1 MGWDAPHGGHP
12 VEMPLSAANRRLL
25 RKTSNFSSH
34 MSSTT
39 KAERAARRR
48 KVAKQLRLGKSY
60 AEIADEVGASK
71 STVGRDVKRLREQW
85 RTEAERDIGEH
96 LSRRLAEL
104 KAIKREAFAS
114 WLESKEG
121 PSREKVR
128 TEGEGE
134 SVTSGDEDGGLAT
147 EVAMTD
153 VEEVTKTIVRTAA
166 GDPRHLKVMLRAE
179 ERIARILGVADHS
192 PSEDGSRIQN
202 LVGAIE
208 EAAEQVDMSRF
219 EDEDVR

>member
-1 MGWDAPHGGHP
+1 
-12 VEMPLSAANRRLL
+12 
-25 RKTSNFSSH
+25 

-39 KAERAARRR
+39 EAQRAARRR
-48 KVAKQLRLGKSY
+48 EVAKRLRLGESY
-60 AEIADEVGASK
+60 AEISDALDVAK
-71 STVGRDVKRLREQW
+71 STVARDVRRLKEQW

-121 PSREKVR
+121 PTREKVR

-134 SVTSGDEDGGLAT
+134 SVTSVDEDGELNT
-147 EVAMTD
+147 EVAVTD
-153 VEEVTKTIVRTAA
+153 VEEVKKTIVRTAA

-179 ERIARILGVADHS
+179 ERIAEILGVAEHS
-192 PSEDGSRIQN
+192 PSEDGSRVEN

-208 EAAEQVDMSRF
+208 ETAEEMDMSQF
-219 EDEDVR
+219 EDEEIR

>member
-1 MGWDAPHGGHP
+1 MG
-12 VEMPLSAANRRLL
+12 R
-25 RKTSNFSSH
+25 
-34 MSSTT
+34 TT
-39 KAERAARRR
+39 EAQRAARRR
-48 KVAKQLRLGKSY
+48 QVAKLIRLGKSY
-60 AEIADEVGASK
+60 AEVADAVDVSK
-71 STVGRDVKRLREQW
+71 STVHNDVRRLKEQW

-121 PSREKVR
+121 PTREKVR

-134 SVTSGDEDGGLAT
+134 SETFVDEDGELNT
-147 EVAMTD
+147 KVAVTD
-153 VEEVTKTIVRTAA
+153 VEEATKKVVRTAG

-179 ERIARILGVADHS
+179 ERIAEILGVAEHS
-192 PSEDGSRIQN
+192 PSDDGSRVEN

-208 EAAEQVDMSRF
+208 ETAEEMNLSQF
-219 EDEDVR
+219 EDEEIR

>member
-1 MGWDAPHGGHP
+1 
-12 VEMPLSAANRRLL
+12 
-25 RKTSNFSSH
+25 

-39 KAERAARRR
+39 EAQRAARRR
-48 KVAKQLRLGKSY
+48 EVAKQIRLGKSY
-60 AEIADEVGASK
+60 AEIADTVGVSK
-71 STVGRDVKRLREQW
+71 STVGRDMKRLREQW
-85 RTEAERDIGEH
+85 RTEAERDMGEH

-121 PSREKVR
+121 PTREKVR

-134 SVTSGDEDGGLAT
+134 SVTSVDEDGELNT
-147 EVAMTD
+147 EVAVTD

-179 ERIARILGVADHS
+179 ERIAEILGVAEHS
-192 PSEDGSRIQN
+192 PSEEGSRIDA
-202 LVGAIE
+202 LVNTIQETAQE
-208 EAAEQVDMSRF
+208 VDMSQF
-219 EDEDVR
+219 EDEDIR

>member
-1 MGWDAPHGGHP
+1 
-12 VEMPLSAANRRLL
+12 
-25 RKTSNFSSH
+25 

-39 KAERAARRR
+39 EAQRAARRR
-48 KVAKQLRLGKSY
+48 EVAKRLRLGESFS
-60 AEIADEVGASK
+60 EIADAVGVSK

-85 RTEAERDIGEH
+85 REEMQKDMSAH

-104 KAIKREAFAS
+104 KAIKREAFES

-121 PSREKVR
+121 PTREKVR

-134 SVTSGDEDGGLAT
+134 SVASVGEDGELNT
-147 EVAMTD
+147 EVAVTD

-179 ERIARILGVADHS
+179 ERIAQILGVADHS
-192 PSEDGSRIQN
+192 LSEDGSRVEN

-208 EAAEQVDMSRF
+208 ETAEEMDLSRF
-219 EDEDVR
+219 EDEELR

>member
-1 MGWDAPHGGHP
+1 
-12 VEMPLSAANRRLL
+12 
-25 RKTSNFSSH
+25 

-39 KAERAARRR
+39 EAQRAARRR
-48 KVAKQLRLGKSY
+48 EVAKRLRLGESY
-60 AEIADEVGASK
+60 AEISDALDVAK
-71 STVGRDVKRLREQW
+71 STVSRDVRRLREQW
-85 RTEAERDIGEH
+85 RKDAERDIGEH

-114 WLESKEG
+114 WLETKEG
-121 PSREKVR
+121 PTREKVR

-134 SVTSGDEDGGLAT
+134 SVASVGEDGELNT
-147 EVAMTD
+147 EVAVTD

>member
-1 MGWDAPHGGHP
+1 
-12 VEMPLSAANRRLL
+12 
-25 RKTSNFSSH
+25 

-121 PSREKVR
+121 PTREKVR

-134 SVTSGDEDGGLAT
+134 SETFVDEDGELNT
-147 EVAMTD
+147 KVAVTD
-153 VEEVTKTIVRTAA
+153 VEEATKKVVRTAG

-179 ERIARILGVADHS
+179 ERIAEILGVAEHS
-192 PSEDGSRIQN
+192 PSQDGSRIEN
-202 LVGAIE
+202 LAGAIE
-208 EAAEQVDMSRF
+208 ETAEEMDLSQF
-219 EDEDVR
+219 EDEEIR